1 MPEIKSQPMPGLCA
15 LCCHD
20 VLKAE
25 WFAVV
30 IGAGDDHELPPG
42 TQFEV
47 LQDMASG
54 EWKTADI
61 KIDEG
66 EIKRMAAVAFVAG
79 TAVCSDHIGVALKAA
94 GLR

>member
-1 MPEIKSQPMPGLCA
+1 MQGLCA
-15 LCCHD
+15 LCCYD
-20 VLKAE
+20 VIQSR
-25 WFAVV
+25 WFAVM
-30 IGAGDDHELPPG
+30 IGADDEHELPDG
-42 TQFEV
+42 TQRDV

-54 EWKTADI
+54 EWGVNEI

-94 GLR
+94 DLR